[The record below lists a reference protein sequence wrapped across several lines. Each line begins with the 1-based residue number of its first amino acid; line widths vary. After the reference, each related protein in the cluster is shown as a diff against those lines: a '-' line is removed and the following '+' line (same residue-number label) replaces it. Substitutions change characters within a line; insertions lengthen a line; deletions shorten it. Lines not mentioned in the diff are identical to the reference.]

1 MTLMID
7 RSHLPEAMPLTL
19 SLDEDG
25 AAFPAIDFNNQ
36 ADLLPGQNH
45 GDEDMKKDC
54 GLVFLEDTRV
64 KTRFACCCGILT
76 LAKGS
81 HFDCLPRRTLGNVT
95 VEGGDVVLR
104 DGRRYVEIR
113 DPVVRV
119 TMEKDA
125 AMLYPLALQTSIP
138 SAAAEGVQYQINVAQ
153 LNAQGTPVG
162 GASMVYHLA

>member
-1 MTLMID
+1 
-7 RSHLPEAMPLTL
+7 MPLTL

-25 AAFPAIDFNNQ
+25 AAFPAIDFENQ
-36 ADLLPGQNH
+36 SDPVPGHTH
-45 GDEDMKKDC
+45 GEEDMKNDC
-54 GLVFLEDTRV
+54 GLVFLDDTRV

-81 HFDCLPRRTLGNVT
+81 RFDCLPRRTLGDIS

-104 DGRRYVEIR
+104 NGKRYVEIKQS
-113 DPVVRV
+113 VLRV
-119 TMEKDA
+119 TMEKDP

-138 SAAAEGVQYQINVAQ
+138 AGAAAGAQYQINVAQ

-162 GASMVYHLA
+162 GASMIYHVD